1 MHKKLMGYA
10 LVYAVLSSVLTSVYP
25 VLDEESYLY
34 IAQSMSVDRPYD
46 WMLPWPPYTDSY
58 RYAHPPLF
66 LYWVW
71 LGAGLFGSSIAWL
84 KFFLGFPF
92 RLLLG
97 YTASWILLQHTS
109 SSNQKWSIL
118 AWVSSPIVLMVGA
131 RSMMPDLM
139 FSAFGMCAVML
150 YLSAQEEQKIQRF
163 LCGMFLGFACWV
175 KYPALL
181 LWVPIV
187 FSYRTWRGMWPIVA
201 GFLCTWGFGEGQF
214 LVVPFLGPRT
224 SRHFFGTIVD
234 IALNP
239 VRYALKDEDTIVSF
253 SPSIIY
259 ALSERSRNGDTIDN
273 LRETSIDYY
282 STLRSIYLQSR
293 EINIIDN
300 FEEDQDIFESDLEEF
315 YESENEN
322 K

>member
-1 MHKKLMGYA
+1 MKSFYKYISFLL
-10 LVYAVLSSVLTSVYP
+10 LVLFINNSMVIAEINHDYEKTNRTIHNFNDSIDQNFLKPTSEVYGFLPNFVETGISNAISNINEPSIILNYLSQGNISSGAYSLS
-25 VLDEESYLY
+25 
-34 IAQSMSVDRPYD
+34 R
-46 WMLPWPPYTDSY
+46 
-58 RYAHPPLF
+58 F
-66 LYWVW
+66 LVNSTIGI
-71 LGAGLFGSSIAWL
+71 LGLFDIAGNIGL
-84 KFFLGFPF
+84 EKNN
-92 RLLLG
+92 
-97 YTASWILLQHTS
+97 T
-109 SSNQKWSIL
+109 
-118 AWVSSPIVLMVGA
+118 
-131 RSMMPDLM
+131 D
-139 FSAFGMCAVML
+139 FGKTL
-150 YLSAQEEQKIQRF
+150 E
-163 LCGMFLGFACWV
+163 
-175 KYPALL
+175 
-181 LWVPIV
+181 
-187 FSYRTWRGMWPIVA
+187 
-201 GFLCTWGFGEGQF
+201 TWGIGEGQF